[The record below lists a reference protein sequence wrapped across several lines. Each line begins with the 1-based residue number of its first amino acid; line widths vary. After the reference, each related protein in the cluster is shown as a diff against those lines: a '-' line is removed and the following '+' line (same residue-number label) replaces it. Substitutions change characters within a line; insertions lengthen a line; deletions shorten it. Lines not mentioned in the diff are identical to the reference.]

1 MTSGRRSIDRLT
13 CPVIFFQSED
23 DKTVPPN
30 QAQTMVEAMAA
41 RGLPVAYYS
50 FAGEGHGFRKAET
63 LRRALELEP
72 IFMAACLASPRRARE
87 RVTIANM
94 PARAD

>member
-1 MTSGRRSIDRLT
+1 M
-13 CPVIFFQSED
+13 IFFQGED

-30 QAQTMVEAMAA
+30 QAQTMVEAMAR

-63 LRRALELEP
+63 LRRTLELELDFYGRVFGFTAP
-72 IFMAACLASPRRARE
+72 GLSE

-94 PARAD
+94 PARED

>member
-1 MTSGRRSIDRLT
+1 M
-13 CPVIFFQSED
+13 IFFQGED

-30 QAQTMVEAMAA
+30 QAETMVVAMAA

-63 LRRALELEP
+63 LRRVLDLELDFYGRVFGFTP
-72 IFMAACLASPRRARE
+72 PGLHE
-87 RVTIANM
+87 RVEIANM
-94 PARAD
+94 PGREG